1 MKIQKIMKE
10 NMILWKKVCMNEK
23 IGNHLLRK
31 RRFPISLL
39 KITNILLICRKKD
52 KRYCRIVLK
61 K

>member
-31 RRFPISLL
+31 DIPYFFIKNYLEGQPYS
-39 KITNILLICRKKD
+39 
-52 KRYCRIVLK
+52 
-61 K
+61 